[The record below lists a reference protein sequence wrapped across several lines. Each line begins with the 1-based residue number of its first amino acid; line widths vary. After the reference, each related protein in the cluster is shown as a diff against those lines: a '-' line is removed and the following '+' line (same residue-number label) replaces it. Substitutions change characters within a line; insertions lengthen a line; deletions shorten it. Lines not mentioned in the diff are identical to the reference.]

1 MTYIAFGFTFFCG
14 YVFGILVVALMS
26 ANDEKGGD
34 KNDRND
40 YNGD

>member
-1 MTYIAFGFTFFCG
+1 MRYIVFGIAFFLG

-40 YNGD
+40 YNGY